1 MVSDITDK
9 LLPRIEEWQNRPL
22 SPVYPIVFID
32 AVHFSVRD
40 DGVIRKLAAYVVL
53 AKLYQTVKK
62 DIGDIRQEKIDMCDI
77 HAVGKMAGKLSA
89 KRDTFMKEKEEYLE
103 SIQSKLR
110 KLLFE
115 EIALED
121 ARKMYN

>member
-1 MVSDITDK
+1 MFRNFIV
-9 LLPRIEEWQNRPL
+9 LLP
-22 SPVYPIVFID
+22 IVRS
-32 AVHFSVRD
+32 VLNVVFSHTV
-40 DGVIRKLAAYVVL
+40 GSFAKIKLDPDNALKVAF

-89 KRDTFMKEKEEYLE
+89 ERDTFMKEKEEYLE

>member
-1 MVSDITDK
+1 LVTK
-9 LLPRIEEWQNRPL
+9 NA
-22 SPVYPIVFID
+22 VFMR
-32 AVHFSVRD
+32 SVAF
-40 DGVIRKLAAYVVL
+40 RKRL
-53 AKLYQTVKK
+53 
-62 DIGDIRQEKIDMCDI
+62 
-77 HAVGKMAGKLSA
+77 
-89 KRDTFMKEKEEYLE
+89 TFMKEKEEYLE